1 MGVALLSVSQKISI
15 TLRRGEFE
23 KAMTFTSNGSVVV
36 VMNMGEEAMLICVIS
51 GRDSLSNISLI
62 LSKLV

>member
-36 VMNMGEEAMLICVIS
+36 MNMGEEAMLICVIS

>member
-1 MGVALLSVSQKISI
+1 MGVALLNVSQKISI

-23 KAMTFTSNGSVVV
+23 KAMTFTSNGSVV